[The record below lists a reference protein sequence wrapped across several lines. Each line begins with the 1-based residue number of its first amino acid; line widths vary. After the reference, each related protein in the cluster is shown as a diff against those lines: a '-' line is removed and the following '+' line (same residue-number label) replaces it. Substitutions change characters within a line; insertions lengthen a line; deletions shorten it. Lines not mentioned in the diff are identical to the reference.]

1 MKWVRFAAL
10 SVLLMLLVIAYAG
23 CACCCCLGGGTSGG
37 RRLEYGMASYYGK
50 DFHGRKTASGE
61 TFNMY
66 DLTAA
71 HKKLAFGTKVRVTN
85 MRNGESVVV
94 RINDRGPFVH
104 GRIIDLS
111 YAAAKEIGL
120 VEMGVTKVRLEVLN

>member
-1 MKWVRFAAL
+1 MRFVRFISL
-10 SVLLMLLVIAYAG
+10 GVLLALLVIAYGG

-66 DLTAA
+66 DMTAA
-71 HKKLAFGTKVRVTN
+71 HKKLPFGTKVRVTN
-85 MRNGESVVV
+85 LKNGQSVVV

-120 VEMGVTKVRLEVLN
+120 VEMGVTKVRVEVLN

>member
-1 MKWVRFAAL
+1 MKLVRFIGL
-10 SVLLMLLVIAYAG
+10 GVLLALLVIAYGG

-37 RRLEYGMASYYGK
+37 RRLEHGMASYYGK

-66 DLTAA
+66 DMTAA
-71 HKKLAFGTKVRVTN
+71 HKRLPFGTKVRVTN
-85 MRNGESVVV
+85 LKNGQSVVV

>member
-1 MKWVRFAAL
+1 MRLAAL
-10 SVLLMLLVIAYAG
+10 SLFLLSLIVAHSG
-23 CACCCCLGGGTSGG
+23 CGCCCCLGGGTSSE
-37 RRLEYGMASYYGK
+37 RRLEYGLASYYGK

-66 DLTAA
+66 DMTAA
-71 HKKLAFGTKVRVTN
+71 HKRLPFGTKVRVTN
-85 MRNGESVVV
+85 LKNGQSVVV

-120 VEMGVTKVRLEVLN
+120 VEMGVTKVRVEVLN